1 MTRPDIHRPLRLV
14 LAALVVVI
22 GHLFTP
28 APAHAQNSSAAGP
41 GTPGAQTLDDIL
53 RRQEMKRR
61 GLELLPLRKP
71 LPPPATALPDQLR
84 TLGPQSDPDIWRAV
98 KAGERARP
106 SSSTASGQLMQVL
119 GEEWRMIRRQYILPW
134 SWRLL
139 AGVVI
144 LIALFRLVRGRI
156 PIRAGRSGK
165 TIPRFSLSHRVAHW
179 FLASVFILMAISG
192 LIILLGR
199 PLLLPLIGRE
209 VVSVLASASLQ
220 GHNLFGPI
228 FILALV
234 IVTVRFMR
242 GNFFQ
247 WADLQWILKGGG
259 LLGGHASSHHYNFG
273 EKTWYWT
280 VVLVGLVMSAT
291 GLLLLFPWVSDNLL
305 FHQIATIAHALG
317 AVILIAFALGHA
329 YIGSIGMEG
338 SIDAMLRGEVDENWA
353 REHHDLWYEEVTGKK
368 ADLSDAGDDRAQA
381 EEVA

>member
-22 GHLFTP
+22 GHLFIP
-28 APAHAQNSSAAGP
+28 APATAQGAATVETGS
-41 GTPGAQTLDDIL
+41 PGAQSLEDIL

-71 LPPPATALPDQLR
+71 LPPPATALPGPLR
-84 TLGPQSDPDIWRAV
+84 TLGPQSDPDVWRAV

-134 SWRLL
+134 SWRIL

-144 LIALFRLVRGRI
+144 LIALFRLIRGRI
-156 PIRAGRSGK
+156 PIRAGRSGRM
-165 TIPRFSLSHRVAHW
+165 IPRFSLSHRVAHW
-179 FLASVFILMAISG
+179 FLASVFILMMISG
-192 LIILLGR
+192 LIIMLGR
-199 PLLLPLIGRE
+199 PLLLPVAGRE
-209 VVSVLASASLQ
+209 VVSALASASLQ

-228 FILALV
+228 FILALL
-234 IVTVRFMR
+234 IVTIRFMR

-291 GLLLLFPWVSDNLL
+291 GLLLLFPWVTDNLL
-305 FHQIATIAHALG
+305 FHQLATIAHAVG

-338 SIDAMLRGEVDENWA
+338 SIDSMLRGEVDENWA

-368 ADLSDAGDDRAQA
+368 ADLHGTTDDTAQA
-381 EEVA
+381 EETA